1 MDDFFTLLG
10 VAAFIFVIL
19 GPVAF
24 FLTLGARRRLREA
37 EETIQRLNLRLAA
50 LEKAPAAVSPQPNAQ
65 TAPEPVEKPAETPA
79 AIEPQPAAV
88 SFSDRSRDTVA
99 SAPPSS
105 TPLPGA
111 PPQTAPA
118 GAPES
123 SAAGPAAAPPKRRRS
138 LEEAFGTRWTVWVGG
153 LALALGALLLVR
165 YSIEAGYFGPGAR
178 VAFGLLLAAAL
189 VAGGEYL
196 RRKEAADKKE
206 AADQP
211 AEATGVF
218 AVASIPAMLTA
229 AGTVAAFGAIYAAHA
244 VYGFIGAGP
253 AFVALGATGIAC
265 MFASALHG
273 PALAGVGLVG
283 AFLAPMLV
291 DSDNPSPWPVVL
303 YLAVLTAAA
312 YGLARLRIWLWL
324 AIAAAG
330 GAALWSLL
338 LLYGILGENAAHF
351 FPATMLHLIVQ
362 AALAGYFLG
371 IQPLRG
377 TPEEDAL
384 PEPFST
390 LGPSIF
396 GILSIFALNSGVF
409 TGQFGS
415 GWAALAAVMI
425 GLLAIIGFLV
435 APASVVMAVAGFMVV
450 ALARMWPGVI
460 TPDARAQLP
469 DFAFD
474 YFLGPLD
481 PGLFTSF
488 MIIAALAI
496 FGLGAWRLLLAR
508 ALPNI
513 TQAIYGAAAALTPLT
528 VLILA
533 WLRMTQ
539 ASTSYSFA
547 AAAAAL
553 ALVFVAAAAK
563 FRDLDGE
570 GAPPSMRFATGVF
583 ASAAIAALALGFTF
597 ALEGG
602 VLTVA
607 LALAALGAAY
617 VAISLDI
624 PALRW
629 CVAGLGLVVAARL
642 AWEPR
647 VIANPG
653 TTPIFNWLLYGY
665 GVPALAFGYAA
676 RMMRRN
682 GGEDTP
688 VRIAQALTILFSAFL
703 VFFEIRHFINNG
715 DPFAATSATIEQ
727 GLFAVA
733 SFTFAIVLT
742 KLDAARSTIVFRFA
756 SIGFGLLSFG
766 YTMVGLCFIG
776 NPYFSWKPIE
786 GGAVL
791 NALLIAYLLP
801 AVLAFV
807 LSVVANGIRPAWYVT
822 IARVLAI
829 LLVFLY
835 LTLETRRLFQG
846 PYVGLLRNTSGA
858 EFYAYSAVWLAFGVA
873 LLAWGLLRHSREARL
888 GSAVFVAVSVL
899 KVLLFDLS
907 GLEGILRALSFIGLG
922 AVLIGIGLVYQ
933 KLVFAR
939 PVPAEE
945 NPPADKPA

>member
-1 MDDFFTLLG
+1 MDDFFAIIG
-10 VAAFIFVIL
+10 FAAFIFAIL
-19 GPVAF
+19 GPIAF
-24 FLTLGARRRLREA
+24 FLTLGARRRLGEA
-37 EETIQRLNLRLAA
+37 EETIQRLNLRLSA
-50 LEKAPAAVSPQPNAQ
+50 LEKAPAAISPQPVAQ
-65 TAPEPVEKPAETPA
+65 TPPETVKKPAETQA
-79 AIEPQPAAV
+79 ATEPQPAAV
-88 SFSDRSRDTVA
+88 PLADASPDSVA
-99 SAPPSS
+99 GPSS
-105 TPLPGA
+105 SPSSSPLPGA
-111 PPQTAPA
+111 PPEAAPA

-123 SAAGPAAAPPKRRRS
+123 IAAGAAPFPPKRRRS
-138 LEEAFGTRWTVWVGG
+138 LEESFGTRWTVWVGG

-165 YSIEAGYFGPGAR
+165 YSIEAGYFGPATR
-178 VAFGLLLAAAL
+178 VAFGLLLAVAL

-196 RRKEAADKKE
+196 RRKDTADK
-206 AADQP
+206 P
-211 AEATGVF
+211 AEASGVF

-253 AFVALGATGIAC
+253 AFIALGATGIAC

-324 AIAAAG
+324 AIAAAA

-338 LLYGILGENAAHF
+338 LLYGILGEDAPHF

-396 GILSIFALNSGVF
+396 GILSIFALNSGLF
-409 TGQFGS
+409 TGQFGT
-415 GWAALAAVMI
+415 GWVAFAAVMI
-425 GLLAIIGFLV
+425 GLLAVIGFLV
-435 APASVVMAVAGFMVV
+435 APAAVVLGVAGFLVV
-450 ALARMWPGVI
+450 AVARMWPGVI

-469 DFAFD
+469 DFASD
-474 YFLGPLD
+474 YFLGPLN
-481 PGLFTSF
+481 PGLFTGFLIVAS
-488 MIIAALAI
+488 LAI
-496 FGLGAWRLLLAR
+496 FCLGAWRLLLAR
-508 ALPNI
+508 ALPSV
-513 TQAIYGAAAALTPLT
+513 TQFVYGGAAALTPLA

-539 ASTSYSFA
+539 ATTSYSFA

-570 GAPPSMRFATGVF
+570 GAPPSLKFATGVF

-597 ALEGG
+597 ALDGG

-617 VAISLDI
+617 VAITLDI

-629 CVAGLGLVVAARL
+629 CVAGLGLVIAARL

-688 VRIAQALTILFSAFL
+688 VRIGQALTILFSAFL

-715 DPFAATSATIEQ
+715 DAFAATSTTIEQ
-727 GLFAVA
+727 GLLAVA

-742 KLDAARSTIVFRFA
+742 RLDASRSTVVFRVA
-756 SIGFGLLSFG
+756 SLCFGLLSFA
-766 YTMVGLCFIG
+766 YTVIGLCFIG
-776 NPYFSWKPIE
+776 NPYFSFHGVE
-786 GGAVL
+786 GGPII

-807 LSVVANGIRPAWYVT
+807 LSIVANGVRPAWYVT
-822 IARVLAI
+822 IARI
-829 LLVFLY
+829 LTIVLVFLY

-846 PYVGLLRNTSGA
+846 PRIGLLRDTSGA
-858 EFYAYSAVWLAFGVA
+858 EFYSYSAVWLAFGVA
-873 LLAWGLLRHSREARL
+873 LLAWGLWRHSREARL
-888 GSAVFVAVSVL
+888 ASAIFVAVSVL
-899 KVLLFDLS
+899 KVFLFDLS

-939 PVPAEE
+939 PASPEE
-945 NPPADKPA
+945 NSAVDKPA

>member
-1 MDDFFTLLG
+1 MDDFFALLG
-10 VAAFIFVIL
+10 FAVFIIAVL
-19 GPVAF
+19 GPIAF
-24 FLTLGARRRLREA
+24 FLTLGARSRLREA
-37 EETIQRLNLRLAA
+37 EEKIQRLNLRVIA
-50 LEKAPAAVSPQPNAQ
+50 LERAPAAVSPQPMAQ
-65 TAPEPVEKPAETPA
+65 PRPETVEKPAEAPVASESSPA
-79 AIEPQPAAV
+79 AAIPLAEPATPSVSGPAPDP
-88 SFSDRSRDTVA
+88 F
-99 SAPPSS
+99 S

-111 PPQTAPA
+111 TPTGTPESPTA
-118 GAPES
+118 GAALPTQKP
-123 SAAGPAAAPPKRRRS
+123 GRS
-138 LEEAFGTRWTVWVGG
+138 LEESFGTRWTVWVGG

-165 YSIEAGYFGPGAR
+165 YSIEAGYFGPAAR
-178 VAFGLLLAAAL
+178 VILGLLLAVVL

-196 RRKEAADKKE
+196 RRKETTDK
-206 AADQP
+206 P

-244 VYGFIGAGP
+244 VYGFISAGP
-253 AFVALGATGIAC
+253 AFIALGATGIAC

-273 PALAGVGLVG
+273 PALAGVGLV
-283 AFLAPMLV
+283 ASFVAPMLV
-291 DSDNPSPWPVVL
+291 DSDQPNPWPVIL

-324 AIAAAG
+324 AISAAG
-330 GAALWSLL
+330 GAALWSLV
-338 LLYGILGENAAHF
+338 LLYGILGDNAAHF
-351 FPATMLHLIVQ
+351 FPATMLHLIMQ

-371 IQPLRG
+371 IEPLRG

-396 GILSIFALNSGVF
+396 GILAIFALNSGLF
-409 TGQFGS
+409 TGQFGT
-415 GWAALAAVMI
+415 GWVAFAAVMI
-425 GLLAIIGFLV
+425 GLLAAIGFLV
-435 APASVVMAVAGFMVV
+435 APASVVLGVAGFMIV
-450 ALARMWPGVI
+450 AVARMWPGVI
-460 TPDARAQLP
+460 TPDSRAQLP
-469 DFAFD
+469 DFASD
-474 YFLGPLD
+474 YFLGPLN
-481 PGLFTSF
+481 PSLFTGFLIVAS
-488 MIIAALAI
+488 LVI
-496 FGLGAWRLLLAR
+496 FCLGAWRLLLAR

-513 TQAIYGAAAALTPLT
+513 TQYIYGAAEALTPLAA
-528 VLILA
+528 LILA
-533 WLRMTQ
+533 WLRVTQ
-539 ASTSYSFA
+539 ATTSFPFA
-547 AAAAAL
+547 ATAAAL

-563 FRDLDGE
+563 FRTLDSE
-570 GAPPSMRFATGVF
+570 GAPPSLKFATGVF

-597 ALEGG
+597 ALDGG

-617 VAISLDI
+617 VAITLDI

-715 DPFAATSATIEQ
+715 DAFAPTSSTIEQ
-727 GLFAVA
+727 GLLAVA
-733 SFTFAIVLT
+733 SFSFAIVLT
-742 KLDAARSTIVFRFA
+742 RLDASRSNLVFRAA
-756 SIGFGLLSFG
+756 SLGFGLLSFG
-766 YTMVGLCFIG
+766 YTIVGLCFIG
-776 NPYFSWKPIE
+776 NPYFSYNGIE
-786 GGAVL
+786 GGPII

-801 AVLAFV
+801 AVLAFI
-807 LSVVANGIRPAWYVT
+807 LSVVANGVRPAWYVT
-822 IARVLAI
+822 TARLVAI

-835 LTLETRRLFQG
+835 LTLQTRRLFQG
-846 PYVGLLRNTSGA
+846 PKVGLLLNTSGA

-888 GSAVFVAVSVL
+888 ASAIFVAVSVL
-899 KVLLFDLS
+899 KVFLFDLA

-939 PVPAEE
+939 PREIEEKPPTDAPA
-945 NPPADKPA
+945 